1 MLRRLTHVL
10 VALVVAVAATMPAGA
25 MPMRG
30 EDPGAGQ
37 PCQQCPD
44 RSMPDPMSGKMTLCP
59 LLVCAGPLVV
69 MPTASSI
76 GTPSVHRIVY
86 PAILPDRFAGAAPA
100 PDPFPPRPIV
110 FL

>member
-10 VALVVAVAATMPAGA
+10 VALVIAVAATMPAGA
-25 MPMRG
+25 RAMPMQG
-30 EDPGAGQ
+30 GPMDLGGGQ

-59 LLVCAGPLVV
+59 VLVCAGPLVV

-76 GTPSVHRIVY
+76 GIRSVHRIAY
-86 PAILPDRFAGAAPA
+86 PAILPARFAGAAPA
-100 PDPFPPRPIV
+100 P
-110 FL
+110 